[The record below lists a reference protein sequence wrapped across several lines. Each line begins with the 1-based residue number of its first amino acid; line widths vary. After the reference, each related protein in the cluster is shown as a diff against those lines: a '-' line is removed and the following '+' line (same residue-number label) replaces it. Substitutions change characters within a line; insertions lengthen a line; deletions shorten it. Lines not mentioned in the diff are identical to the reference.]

1 MQPQKATTAALS
13 QQLRVV
19 CRQASLTMGTGPY
32 VPSGLAPTT
41 SLTSAT
47 LAAAA
52 EQETASDATSP
63 FRPQAAADLTRVS
76 AEQTLSNGHPLEA
89 WTQQIYLC

>member
-1 MQPQKATTAALS
+1 
-13 QQLRVV
+13 
-19 CRQASLTMGTGPY
+19 MGTGPY

-63 FRPQAAADLTRVS
+63 FRPQPAAELTRVS
-76 AEQTLSNGHPLEA
+76 AERGLNNSHMLEA
-89 WTQQIYLC
+89 WI